1 MMFRALL
8 RTRFAALIAAM
19 TPRGKDGKRRGKGMM
34 VVMCLLLVYVAG
46 IIMVSSLALF
56 YNAAGKMAGTDN
68 EWMYFAIALLFAFSL
83 SFIGSIFTTK
93 MQLFEAK
100 DNELLLSMPVP
111 PSYILASRSLYLY
124 IVSLAYILV
133 IMLPALA
140 VGLFTGLLGALSALF
155 MLLGTLLLP
164 LAVLAFSSFFAW
176 LLALVT
182 AKSGKKSLVTT
193 VLSLAF
199 FVAYFIFCMNMNKY
213 VSLLLDNISAIATAL
228 KFPLSPFYA
237 FGAGLSNGI
246 AGAPQYLIF
255 AAWCILPFGAAAW
268 VISASFIRIATMRA
282 GRSKA
287 KYREGKIR
295 VRTPGAALLA
305 KELRH
310 FFSCSAY
317 VLNCGMGNVLI
328 IIASVAML
336 INRGTILGLFGA
348 DASEEYA
355 VIAGIIAAAVPGIP
369 LFCSAMSPVTAPSIS
384 LEGKNLWIL
393 QSMPVSG
400 STVLMSKVWL
410 HIVVNTPAMVIF
422 SFCAGITFRLGIPAV
437 ISMLL
442 LGVASTFFYAFFGI
456 VLNLKHHNF
465 DWVNETV
472 PLKQSASVMIST
484 FAGMGI
490 SLLYFVPAIAL
501 AVFGIPSWAVNLVC
515 TLPFALVAWLMFRY
529 IMKKGGRKF
538 ETLS

>member
-199 FVAYFIFCMNMNKY
+199 LWRTSY
-213 VSLLLDNISAIATAL
+213 SA
-228 KFPLSPFYA
+228 
-237 FGAGLSNGI
+237 
-246 AGAPQYLIF
+246 
-255 AAWCILPFGAAAW
+255 
-268 VISASFIRIATMRA
+268 
-282 GRSKA
+282 
-287 KYREGKIR
+287 
-295 VRTPGAALLA
+295 
-305 KELRH
+305 
-310 FFSCSAY
+310 
-317 VLNCGMGNVLI
+317 
-328 IIASVAML
+328 
-336 INRGTILGLFGA
+336 
-348 DASEEYA
+348 
-355 VIAGIIAAAVPGIP
+355 
-369 LFCSAMSPVTAPSIS
+369 
-384 LEGKNLWIL
+384 
-393 QSMPVSG
+393 
-400 STVLMSKVWL
+400 
-410 HIVVNTPAMVIF
+410 
-422 SFCAGITFRLGIPAV
+422 
-437 ISMLL
+437 
-442 LGVASTFFYAFFGI
+442 
-456 VLNLKHHNF
+456 
-465 DWVNETV
+465 
-472 PLKQSASVMIST
+472 
-484 FAGMGI
+484 
-490 SLLYFVPAIAL
+490 
-501 AVFGIPSWAVNLVC
+501 
-515 TLPFALVAWLMFRY
+515 
-529 IMKKGGRKF
+529 
-538 ETLS
+538 